1 MAARIAV
8 VTPVFNDW
16 ACFAALVAELS
27 DRFAGSGTSFDVIAL
42 DDGSTEPFDEES
54 LALRPGGAVA
64 SVEVLPIATNL
75 GHQRAIAI
83 GLCAAIERGESD
95 FALVMDCD
103 GEDRPADIERLL
115 EANRMS
121 PARIV
126 FAKRARRSEGLA
138 FRFCY
143 ALYKGLF
150 RVLTGRA
157 ISFGNFALIPMAAAR
172 RLVHMAELWNNVAA
186 AIMRSRLPYVAVP
199 TERGRRYAGRST
211 MNPIALIMHGL
222 SAMSVY
228 SDLIFVR
235 VLVAAGAVAALSLA
249 GIAGVA
255 AIRFATDLA
264 IPGWA
269 STVVGDLAIIL
280 MQTTVLMV
288 ATSLMMLTLRSSR
301 PMVPLVDS
309 RPFVAERRKRLY
321 APTKLE
327 VVPARALP

>member
-16 ACFAALVAELS
+16 ECFAALVAELS
-27 DRFAGSGTSFDVIAL
+27 ERFAGSGTSFDVIAL
-42 DDGSTEPFDEES
+42 DDGSIEPFDEGA
-54 LALRPGGAVA
+54 LVLRPGGAVA
-64 SVEVLPIATNL
+64 SVEVLPLATNL

-83 GLCAAIERGESD
+83 GLCAAVELDEAESV
-95 FALVMDCD
+95 LVMDCD
-103 GEDRPADIERLL
+103 GEDRPSDIERLL
-115 EANRMS
+115 EASREN

-138 FRFCY
+138 FRACY

-150 RVLTGRA
+150 RLLTGRA

-172 RLVHMAELWNNVAA
+172 RLVHTADLWNNVAA
-186 AIMRSRLPYVAVP
+186 AILRSRVPYVAVP
-199 TERGRRYAGRST
+199 TERGHRYAGNSS

-235 VLVAAGAVAALSLA
+235 VLVTAGAVAALSVA
-249 GIAGVA
+249 GIAVVA

-269 STVVGDLAIIL
+269 SMIVGDLAIIL
-280 MQTTVLMV
+280 MQTTVLMI

-309 RPFVAERRKRLY
+309 RAYLGERRTRLY
-321 APTKLE
+321 APAKLE